1 MTTPLP
7 ERSPATREGP
17 APDNAPVLHQEY
29 VPPGDSALAP
39 PDDAPARRQPA
50 RPCATKKTSEDNGLS
65 SEEITAQGLT
75 WQGLCQKYRQ
85 AIGEKAVKRLAET
98 WGVRPEAL
106 WRMEIGFGAGAYTF
120 PMKNARGEIIGFRKR
135 GYENP
140 REKYAVTESVN
151 GLFIPAGKNSPLKTS
166 DLQASS
172 WGRAGALSDGA
183 PARSQGAQPRRGA
196 VMIGAVIRDFARD
209 LRPEALRP
217 AAVEIIAEGES
228 DLAAALT
235 LGVSGIGRPG
245 ARESPKETVAFF
257 RGCLT
262 ACPCIVADNDRAG
275 LEGAEALADALV
287 TAGVPCRVL
296 TPPDGF
302 KDLREWL
309 TRGGLTAAAL
319 RAAIGRQAIRW
330 PHGHAPGFVLVPNR
344 VLRRGL
350 IAEIGLG
357 PYALACLIQSYYS
370 PNAKTYPPRE
380 ELARLLGGVSPGT
393 VDRYKAILADAG
405 IIEWKRG
412 GTNRANE
419 YGRVNFGPVRKQAT
433 RRPPG

>member
-151 GLFIPAGKNSPLKTS
+151 GLFIPAGKNSPLNTS
-166 DLQASS
+166 CYLLTSS
-172 WGRAGALSDGA
+172 WARTGDSSDNA
-183 PARSQGAQPRRGA
+183 PARAQGA
-196 VMIGAVIRDFARD
+196 
-209 LRPEALRP
+209 LWLRP
-217 AAVEIIAEGES
+217 AGVEVITESES